1 MVPGRR
7 TGAGWLT
14 VSLLGS
20 LPRAALPC
28 NFRFFRGPGLAEA
41 THATHQIH
49 GMADEKRPTS
59 RTWLGYLLI
68 AAAALVF
75 SGIFKPPGPP
85 LVPYDEAVAEVR
97 RGEVAAAV
105 VKPDEIELV
114 RRAGEQRPEERVRVT
129 RLPGVED
136 EPIVRA
142 LLEQQVRI
150 EAKSARSAAWTQVAL
165 WLLPLLLIN
174 AVFFMMLRRAGQGA
188 GGPLGFLR
196 SKAKIYD
203 RSKQD
208 PVRFSDVAGVDEA
221 KDELVEVIDFLKEPS
236 RYRSLGGRIPR
247 GLLLVGPPGTGKT
260 LLARAVAGEA
270 NVPFFSLNA
279 SEFVEMFVGLGA
291 ARVREL
297 FEEARKSAPSIVFID
312 EIDAVGRTRGGLSA
326 LSTHDE
332 REQTLH
338 QLLAELDG
346 FDARTTVILMAATN
360 RPEVLDPALMRPG
373 RFDRQVIVDRPDLRG
388 REAILAVHARR
399 VPLAKDVDLGLV
411 ARRTPGMVGADL
423 AKIVNEAALAGARR
437 GAREIGQADFD
448 EALDR
453 SQLGLRRRG
462 QIMTAEERRRVAY
475 HEAGHALVALALP
488 AADPVERVS
497 IVART
502 IGALGVTIQVPR
514 DERQLVT
521 EQEIESRV
529 TVMLGGRAAEEI
541 ALGQVSSGAHDDLGR
556 ATALVREMVT
566 RLGMSRRLGLPA
578 LSRQV
583 GAPMLGVIQEER
595 TCSDETA
602 REVDEEVRERL
613 GEMYLKAKQLLV
625 DRREG
630 LEAAAEALVLK
641 ETLRGDELEQ
651 IAAMSVRRKIAVGSP
666 SAA

>member
-1 MVPGRR
+1 
-7 TGAGWLT
+7 
-14 VSLLGS
+14 
-20 LPRAALPC
+20 
-28 NFRFFRGPGLAEA
+28 
-41 THATHQIH
+41 
-49 GMADEKRPTS
+49 MADEKRPAS

-68 AAAALVF
+68 AAAVLAF
-75 SGIFKPPGPP
+75 SGIVKPPGPP

-105 VKPDEIELV
+105 VKSDEIELV
-114 RRAGEQRPEERVRVT
+114 RRGGAQRPEERVRVT

-150 EAKSARSAAWTQVAL
+150 EAKSARAAAWTQVAI

-174 AVFFMMLRRAGQGA
+174 AVFFMMLRRVGQGA

-203 RSKQD
+203 RSRQD

-297 FEEARKSAPSIVFID
+297 FEEARKSAPSIVFLD

-326 LSTHDE
+326 LATHDE

-411 ARRTPGMVGADL
+411 ARRTPGLGGADR
-423 AKIVNEAALAGARR
+423 AKIGNEAALAGARR

-578 LSRQV
+578 LSRHV

-595 TCSDETA
+595 MCSEETA

-641 ETLRGDELEQ
+641 ETLRGEELEQ
-651 IAAMSVRRKIAVGSP
+651 IAAVSARRKISVGSP

>member
-1 MVPGRR
+1 
-7 TGAGWLT
+7 
-14 VSLLGS
+14 
-20 LPRAALPC
+20 
-28 NFRFFRGPGLAEA
+28 
-41 THATHQIH
+41 
-49 GMADEKRPTS
+49 MADEKRPAS

-68 AAAALVF
+68 AAAVLVF
-75 SGIFKPPGPP
+75 SGIVKPPGPP

-97 RGEVAAAV
+97 RGEIASAV

-114 RRAGEQRPEERVRVT
+114 RRAGAQRPEERVRVT

-142 LLEQQVRI
+142 LLEQQVRV
-150 EAKSARSAAWTQVAL
+150 EAKSARSAAWTQVVI

-174 AVFFMMLRRAGQGA
+174 AAFFMMLRRAGSGP

-196 SKAKIYD
+196 SRAKIYD
-203 RSKQD
+203 RFRQD

-221 KDELVEVIDFLKEPS
+221 KDELVEVVDFLKEPS

-360 RPEVLDPALMRPG
+360 RPEVLDPALLRPG
-373 RFDRQVIVDRPDLRG
+373 RFDRQVIVDRPDLQG

-437 GAREIGQADFD
+437 GAREIAQADFD

-578 LSRQV
+578 LSRNV

-595 TCSDETA
+595 TCSEETA

-630 LEAAAEALVLK
+630 LEAAAEALVVK
-641 ETLRGDELEQ
+641 ETLRGEELAQ
-651 IAAMSVRRKIAVGSP
+651 IAAASTRRKISVGPP

>member
-1 MVPGRR
+1 
-7 TGAGWLT
+7 
-14 VSLLGS
+14 
-20 LPRAALPC
+20 
-28 NFRFFRGPGLAEA
+28 
-41 THATHQIH
+41 
-49 GMADEKRPTS
+49 MADEKRPAS
-59 RTWLGYLLI
+59 RAWLGYLLI
-68 AAAALVF
+68 AAAILVF
-75 SGIFKPPGPP
+75 SGVIRPPGRP

-97 RGEVAAAV
+97 RGEVAAAI
-105 VKPDEIELV
+105 VKPDEVELL
-114 RRAGEQRPEERVRVT
+114 RRGGPQRPEERVRVT

-136 EPIVRA
+136 EPLVRA
-142 LLEQQVRI
+142 LLDREVRI
-150 EAKSARSAAWTQVAL
+150 EAKSAQSSAWTQVAV
-165 WLLPLLLIN
+165 WLLPLVLIN
-174 AVFFMMLRRAGQGA
+174 AALFMMLRRAGQGG

-203 RSKQD
+203 RSRQD

-221 KDELVEVIDFLKEPS
+221 KDELVEVVDFLKEPS

-247 GLLLVGPPGTGKT
+247 GLLLIGPPGTGKT

-312 EIDAVGRTRGGLSA
+312 EIDAVGRTRGGLGA
-326 LSTHDE
+326 LATHDE

-346 FDARTTVILMAATN
+346 FDVRTTVILMAATN
-360 RPEVLDPALMRPG
+360 RPEVLDPALLRPG

-399 VPLAKDVDLGLV
+399 VPLANDVDLGLV

-437 GAREIGQADFD
+437 GAKEIGQADFD

-578 LSRQV
+578 LARSV
-583 GAPMLGVIQEER
+583 GAPMLGVLQEER
-595 TCSDETA
+595 TCSEETA

-613 GEMYLKAKQLLV
+613 GEMYLKAKQLLA

-641 ETLRGDELEQ
+641 ETLRGEELER
-651 IAAMSVRRKIAVGSP
+651 IAAVATRRKISVGST

>member
-1 MVPGRR
+1 
-7 TGAGWLT
+7 
-14 VSLLGS
+14 
-20 LPRAALPC
+20 
-28 NFRFFRGPGLAEA
+28 
-41 THATHQIH
+41 
-49 GMADEKRPTS
+49 MADEKRPAS
-59 RTWLGYLLI
+59 RTWFGYLLI
-68 AAAALVF
+68 AAAVLAF
-75 SGIFKPPGPP
+75 SGIVKPPGPP

-97 RGEVAAAV
+97 RGEVVAAV
-105 VKPDEIELV
+105 VKSDEIELV
-114 RRAGEQRPEERVRVT
+114 RRGGAQRTEERVRVT

-150 EAKSARSAAWTQVAL
+150 EAKSARAAAWTQVAI

-174 AVFFMMLRRAGQGA
+174 AVFFMMLRRVGQGA

-203 RSKQD
+203 RSRQD

-297 FEEARKSAPSIVFID
+297 FEEARKSAPSIVFLD

-326 LSTHDE
+326 LATHDE

-437 GAREIGQADFD
+437 CAREIGQADFD

-578 LSRQV
+578 LSRHV

-595 TCSDETA
+595 MCSEETA

-641 ETLRGDELEQ
+641 ETLRGEELEQ
-651 IAAMSVRRKIAVGSP
+651 IAAVSARRKISVGSP

>member
-1 MVPGRR
+1 
-7 TGAGWLT
+7 
-14 VSLLGS
+14 
-20 LPRAALPC
+20 
-28 NFRFFRGPGLAEA
+28 
-41 THATHQIH
+41 
-49 GMADEKRPTS
+49 MADETRPVS

-68 AAAALVF
+68 AAAILVF
-75 SGIFKPPGPP
+75 SGIVKPPGPP
-85 LVPYDEAVAEVR
+85 LMPYDEAVAAVR
-97 RGEVAAAV
+97 RGEVGAAV

-114 RRAGEQRPEERVRVT
+114 RHAGAQRTEEHVRVT

-136 EPIVRA
+136 EPLVRA
-142 LLEQQVRI
+142 LLEQQVRV
-150 EAKSARSAAWTQVAL
+150 EAKSARSGAWAQAAI
-165 WLLPLLLIN
+165 WLLPLLLLN
-174 AVFFMMLRRAGQGA
+174 AAFFMMLRRVGQGA

-196 SKAKIYD
+196 SKAKVYD
-203 RSKQD
+203 RSKQE

-221 KDELVEVIDFLKEPS
+221 KDELVEVVDFLKEPS
-236 RYRSLGGRIPR
+236 RCRSLGGRIPR

-270 NVPFFSLNA
+270 DVPFFSLNA

-360 RPEVLDPALMRPG
+360 RPEVLDPALLRPG
-373 RFDRQVIVDRPDLRG
+373 RFDRQVIVDRPDLQG

-437 GAREIGQADFD
+437 GASEIVQADFD

-514 DERQLVT
+514 GERQLVT
-521 EQEIESRV
+521 ELELESRV

-578 LSRQV
+578 LSRNV

-595 TCSDETA
+595 TCSEETA
-602 REVDEEVRERL
+602 REVDEE
-613 GEMYLKAKQLLV
+613 
-625 DRREG
+625 
-630 LEAAAEALVLK
+630 
-641 ETLRGDELEQ
+641 
-651 IAAMSVRRKIAVGSP
+651 
-666 SAA
+666 

>member
-1 MVPGRR
+1 
-7 TGAGWLT
+7 
-14 VSLLGS
+14 
-20 LPRAALPC
+20 
-28 NFRFFRGPGLAEA
+28 
-41 THATHQIH
+41 
-49 GMADEKRPTS
+49 MADEKRPAS
-59 RTWLGYLLI
+59 RTWFGYLLI
-68 AAAALVF
+68 AAAVLAF
-75 SGIFKPPGPP
+75 SGIVKPPGSP

-114 RRAGEQRPEERVRVT
+114 RRGGAQRPEERVRVT

-150 EAKSARSAAWTQVAL
+150 EAKSARAAAWTQVAI

-174 AVFFMMLRRAGQGA
+174 AVFFMMLRRVGQGA

-203 RSKQD
+203 RSRQD

-297 FEEARKSAPSIVFID
+297 FEEARKSAPSIVFLD

-326 LSTHDE
+326 LATHDE

-514 DERQLVT
+514 DERQLIT

-578 LSRQV
+578 LSRHV

-595 TCSDETA
+595 MCSEETA

-641 ETLRGDELEQ
+641 ETLRGEELEQ
-651 IAAMSVRRKIAVGSP
+651 IAAVPARRKISVGSP

>member
-1 MVPGRR
+1 
-7 TGAGWLT
+7 
-14 VSLLGS
+14 
-20 LPRAALPC
+20 
-28 NFRFFRGPGLAEA
+28 
-41 THATHQIH
+41 
-49 GMADEKRPTS
+49 MADEKRPPS
-59 RTWLGYLLI
+59 RAWLGYLLI
-68 AAAALVF
+68 AVAILVF
-75 SGIFKPPGPP
+75 SGIVKPRGRP
-85 LVPYDEAVAEVR
+85 LVSYDEAVAEVR
-97 RGEVAAAV
+97 RGEISAAI
-105 VKPDEIELV
+105 VKPDEVELT
-114 RRAGEQRPEERVRVT
+114 RRGNAQRPEEHVRVT
-129 RLPGVED
+129 RLPGVDD
-136 EPIVRA
+136 EPIVKA
-142 LLEQQVRI
+142 LLDQQVRVD
-150 EAKSARSAAWTQVAL
+150 AKSPQTSVWTQVAI

-174 AVFFMMLRRAGQGA
+174 GAFFMMLRRAGQGA
-188 GGPLGFLR
+188 GGALGFLR

-221 KDELVEVIDFLKEPS
+221 KDELVEVVDFLKEPS

-247 GLLLVGPPGTGKT
+247 GLLLIGPPGTGKT

-312 EIDAVGRTRGGLSA
+312 EIDAVGRTRGGLGA
-326 LSTHDE
+326 LATHDE

-360 RPEVLDPALMRPG
+360 RPEVLDPALLRPG

-399 VPLAKDVDLGLV
+399 VPLAPGVDLGLV

-437 GAREIGQADFD
+437 SAKEIAQADFD

-529 TVMLGGRAAEEI
+529 TVMLGGRAAEEL

-566 RLGMSRRLGLPA
+566 RLGMSRRLGLSA
-578 LSRQV
+578 LARTV
-583 GAPMLGVIQEER
+583 GAPMLGVLQEER

-630 LEAAAEALVLK
+630 LEAVAEALVLK
-641 ETLRGDELEQ
+641 ETLRGEELSE
-651 IAAMSVRRKIAVGSP
+651 IATVSTRRKIAVGPP

>member
-1 MVPGRR
+1 
-7 TGAGWLT
+7 
-14 VSLLGS
+14 
-20 LPRAALPC
+20 
-28 NFRFFRGPGLAEA
+28 
-41 THATHQIH
+41 
-49 GMADEKRPTS
+49 MADEKRPVS

-68 AAAALVF
+68 AAAILVF
-75 SGIFKPPGPP
+75 SGIVKPPGPP

-97 RGEVAAAV
+97 RGEVAAAL

-114 RRAGEQRPEERVRVT
+114 RRGDAPRPEERGGAQRSEERVRVT

-150 EAKSARSAAWTQVAL
+150 EAKSARSAAWTQAAI
-165 WLLPLLLIN
+165 WLLPLLLVN
-174 AVFFMMLRRAGQGA
+174 ALFFMMLRRAGQGA

-203 RSKQD
+203 RSRQD

-221 KDELVEVIDFLKEPS
+221 KDELVEVVDYLKEPS

-270 NVPFFSLNA
+270 DVPFFSLNA

-360 RPEVLDPALMRPG
+360 RPEVLDPALLRPG

-399 VPLAKDVDLGLV
+399 VPLASDVDLGLV

-437 GAREIGQADFD
+437 GGRQIGQADFD

-578 LSRQV
+578 LARNV

-595 TCSDETA
+595 TCSEETA

-641 ETLRGDELEQ
+641 ETLRGEELEQ
-651 IAAMSVRRKIAVGSP
+651 IAAVSTRRKISVGSP